1 MPQETR
7 YYYRMQ
13 RIDKPGYNERDL
25 ENDPEWAGLRYLKA
39 EGINTIGKSKNVYT
53 EEYADS
59 DRKRVYLPPDDN
71 YTNESTVITMT
82 FVVIGPEER
91 RTATIDNFYEYIR
104 KGVHRYWDNAR
115 NKEFD
120 FIVTDEIK
128 VSDEK
133 WHGSQPYVEITVN
146 LQNLNGRTRPHS
158 NQN

>member
-1 MPQETR
+1 
-7 YYYRMQ
+7 MQ
-13 RIDKPGYNERDL
+13 RIDLPGYTERDL
-25 ENDPEWAGLRYLKA
+25 ENDPEWAGLRYYKA
-39 EGINTIGKSKNVYT
+39 EGINDIGKAKNVYT

-71 YTNESTVITMT
+71 YANEATVVTMT
-82 FVVIGPEER
+82 FLVIGDAER
-91 RTATIDNFYEYIR
+91 RQVTIDNFFEYVR

-133 WHGSQPYVEITVN
+133 WHGSNPYVEITLK
-146 LQNLNGRTRPHS
+146 LQNLNGKTR
-158 NQN
+158 NYKN